1 MREEILS
8 AALQSGVLLEPRL
21 VDYLADRED
30 SLERLLAVLESVNPR
45 PLVLTFE
52 EFIGLRAQPKAGP
65 EIAAE
70 PQAPPPVRER
80 QEKDLRREYEADIRV
95 VKDITGHSTCT
106 GEMKDFSRY
115 FEHRYRALA
124 SMLRTRRELMGA
136 VPIARAKKMT
146 KEVRLIGIVQSVKK
160 TRAGHR
166 LMVVEDE
173 EDTCQVLVPSKGPA
187 GDDYAVPDEVIGV
200 VGRPWKDGIILGE
213 AIIRPDVSPSHAYA
227 GAEAP
232 LWAAFVSDL
241 HVGSK
246 LFLEDRWSKFV
257 QWMHGEEASRIKYLV
272 IVGDV
277 VDGIGVYP
285 RQDEDLVLDDVYLQY
300 EEVSRQMAGLPD
312 NVQVIIL
319 PGNHDAIRP
328 AEPQPALPAGIQE
341 LFPDDYIF
349 LGNPAA
355 LRLHGVDVL
364 CYHGRS
370 MDDFVTGL
378 PGMSYDR
385 PLAAMIEMLRRR
397 HLAPFYGSKTPL
409 APERSDYMIIDSV
422 PSIFATG
429 HVHGLGVG
437 EYRGVKILNS
447 STWQSQTSYQRM
459 HNITPRAG
467 MVPMVNLQT
476 GETFVKAF

>member
-1 MREEILS
+1 MREQILS
-8 AALQSGVLLEPRL
+8 AALRSGVLLEPRL
-21 VDYLADRED
+21 VDYLAAQKDPLD
-30 SLERLLAVLESVNPR
+30 RLLQILDTVNPR
-45 PLVLTFE
+45 PLVLTFD
-52 EFIGLRAQPKAGP
+52 EFRGLGQL
-65 EIAAE
+65 AAATATIDVE
-70 PQAPPPVRER
+70 TRAPPPVRER
-80 QEKDLRREYEADIRV
+80 QEKALRHQYDSDVKV

-124 SMLRTRRELMGA
+124 AMLRTRRELMGA
-136 VPIARAKKMT
+136 VSITRAKKMT
-146 KEVRLIGIVQSVKK
+146 KEVRFIGIIQSVKR
-160 TRAGHR
+160 TRSGHH
-166 LMVVEDE
+166 LLTVEDE
-173 EDTCQVLVPSKGPA
+173 EDTCQVLIPSTGPA
-187 GDDYAVPDEVIGV
+187 GDEYSVPDEVVGV
-200 VGRPWKDGIILGE
+200 VGRPWRDGIILAEG
-213 AIIRPDVSPSHAYA
+213 IVRVDVPLSHSYA
-227 GAEAP
+227 GADVP
-232 LWAAFVSDL
+232 LWAAFVSDM

-246 LFLEDRWSKFV
+246 LFLQDRWAKFV
-257 QWMHGEEASRIKYLV
+257 RWMHGEEASRIKYLV
-272 IVGDV
+272 VVGDV

-300 EEVSRQMAGLPD
+300 EAVSKEMGALPD
-312 NVQVIIL
+312 DLQVIIL

-328 AEPQPALPAGIQE
+328 AEPQPALPSSIQE
-341 LFPDDYIF
+341 LFPDDYLF
-349 LGNPAA
+349 LGNPAS
-355 LRLHGVDVL
+355 LRLHGVDIL

-385 PLAAMIEMLRRR
+385 PLTAMIEMLRRR
-397 HLAPFYGSKTPL
+397 HLAPFYGGKTPL
-409 APERSDYMIIDSV
+409 APERSDHMIIDSV
-422 PSIFATG
+422 PSIFVTG

-467 MVPMVNLQT
+467 MVPMVNLQS